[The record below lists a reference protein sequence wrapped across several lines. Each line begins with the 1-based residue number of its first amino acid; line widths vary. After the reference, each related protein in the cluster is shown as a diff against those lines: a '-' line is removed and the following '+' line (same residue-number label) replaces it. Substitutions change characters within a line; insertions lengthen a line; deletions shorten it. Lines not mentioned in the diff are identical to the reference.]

1 VPDDLDRALDALPA
15 DCEPVVLTAGTLVYV
30 PGADRQR
37 FVDRVAERG
46 AHWVALERTGILAG
60 VASTLPDGIDAAD
73 PASFAT
79 VSLDGV
85 ALAVCDAFGTAT
97 RWFRDPSL

>member
-1 VPDDLDRALDALPA
+1 
-15 DCEPVVLTAGTLVYV
+15 
-30 PGADRQR
+30 
-37 FVDRVAERG
+37 
-46 AHWVALERTGILAG
+46 
-60 VASTLPDGIDAAD
+60 LPDGIDAAD

-85 ALAVCDAFGTAT
+85 AMAVCDAFGTAT